1 MGRWGLTD
9 PELLKALDEDPEL
22 VRMVEHLAA
31 ENGETPNEM
40 LSRLARAQ
48 FKGELD
54 TPFEGPLG
62 SRYRRLSR
70 ALGVSVE
77 EFFVGIGWQREPP
90 RLVIAERLQTKSW
103 GLFD

>member
-48 FKGELD
+48 FKEELD
-54 TPFEGPLG
+54 TAFESPPG
-62 SRYRRLSR
+62 SRYRSIF
-70 ALGVSVE
+70 AQAFGGDEPVFDPDE
-77 EFFVGIGWQREPP
+77 ELIDE
-90 RLVIAERLQTKSW
+90 L
-103 GLFD
+103 

>member
-40 LSRLARAQ
+40 LSRLLRAQ
-48 FKGELD
+48 FKEELD
-54 TPFEGPLG
+54 AAFESAPG
-62 SRYRRLSR
+62 SRYRRIL
-70 ALGVSVE
+70 AEAFGGDVPIFDPDDEQIE
-77 EFFVGIGWQREPP
+77 E
-90 RLVIAERLQTKSW
+90 L
-103 GLFD
+103 

>member
-31 ENGETPNEM
+31 ENDETPNEM

-48 FKGELD
+48 FEEVLEAA
-54 TPFEGPLG
+54 FESAPG
-62 SRYRRLSR
+62 SRCRRIL
-70 ALGVSVE
+70 
-77 EFFVGIGWQREPP
+77 
-90 RLVIAERLQTKSW
+90 AEAF
-103 GLFD
+103 GGDVPVFDPDDEQIDEL

>member
-9 PELLKALDEDPEL
+9 PELLNALDEDPEL

-48 FKGELD
+48 FKEELD
-54 TPFEGPLG
+54 TAFESPPG
-62 SRYRRLSR
+62 SRYRRILAQAFGDDVPVFDSHDD
-70 ALGVSVE
+70 L
-77 EFFVGIGWQREPP
+77 ID
-90 RLVIAERLQTKSW
+90 
-103 GLFD
+103 GL